1 MILDTIYYL
10 IKSGGPVMLPI
21 FLVGAWGFY
30 LVFSV
35 VNKIGRD
42 YYRRDFQTMIHQ
54 FGEYLTNNDI
64 EGARKYLSTRRGL
77 VSQQLRQAIEHTE
90 WSEHHLRV
98 SMQQQMAAKL
108 VDLDRGMHLASVMSA
123 TAPLLGLLGTVT
135 GMVSTFDV
143 ITLYGNSNPVLLAD
157 GISEALITTQSGL
170 LIAFPMLILLR
181 RAEERG
187 YWIKKQM
194 ELGMTMIL
202 NWAHSRQG
210 AC

>member
-21 FLVGAWGFY
+21 FLVGVWGFY
-30 LVFSV
+30 LVFNTI
-35 VNKIGRD
+35 NKIGRD
-42 YYRRDFQTMIHQ
+42 YYRRDFQGMIHQ
-54 FGEYLTNNDI
+54 FGEYLNQGDA
-64 EGARKYLSTRRGL
+64 EGARRYLSTRRGM
-77 VSQQLRQAIEHTE
+77 VAKQLSIALEHPE
-90 WSEHHLRV
+90 WSEHHIRV
-98 SMQQQMAAKL
+98 TMQQQMYTTL
-108 VDLDRGMHLASVMSA
+108 VKLDRGMHLASVLSA

-170 LIAFPMLILLR
+170 LIAFPMLLLLR

-187 YWIKKQM
+187 TWIKKQM

-202 NWAHSRQG
+202 NWAHTRQG
-210 AC
+210 GC